1 MACETEVAVRGGV
14 QVVIGMVR
22 SSLEEC
28 PFGSQGG
35 RVMSADMMTVG
46 KFQEIIT
53 AGGVRG
59 CRSGQ
64 MAKNW
69 PLCLGCHCCMGCGG
83 HYMDISLQGGMSHVR
98 VSLETVMSHDI
109 RRAVRCG

>member
-1 MACETEVAVRGGV
+1 MCTACETEVAVRGGV

-64 MAKNW
+64 MAKKLAAVSGV
-69 PLCLGCHCCMGCGG
+69 PLL
-83 HYMDISLQGGMSHVR
+83 
-98 VSLETVMSHDI
+98 
-109 RRAVRCG
+109 

>member
-1 MACETEVAVRGGV
+1 MCTVCETEVAVRGGV

-53 AGGVRG
+53 AGEVKG

-64 MAKNW
+64 MAKK
-69 PLCLGCHCCMGCGG
+69 L
-83 HYMDISLQGGMSHVR
+83 
-98 VSLETVMSHDI
+98 
-109 RRAVRCG
+109 AVGTMTLASGKR